1 MIMARFGENGAVTAK
16 QVEPSVVTSY
26 SIAKPKLKRVALA
39 CFLCGVAAC
48 VSVALVAF
56 AIGFGVSVIDGLVG
70 FDDIMFK
77 GDGFWSGAGLA
88 LLLSAMNWWFFYVT
102 VPIAWLVLGLSLG
115 RFPRR
120 GIIHPLPYYRWGSIW
135 GAILVGSTCLFFSG
149 ANLFGRSGGD
159 ITFTIGAAFGGTL
172 IGAIAGLACGW
183 LFLAIVKPAEQVK
196 QINVDVF

>member
-1 MIMARFGENGAVTAK
+1 MVQFGENGVVSAPRI
-16 QVEPSVVTSY
+16 EPSAMANY
-26 SIAKPKLKRVALA
+26 SVAKPKLKRVALA

-56 AIGFGVSVIDGLVG
+56 AIGFGVSVIGGIVGL
-70 FDDIMFK
+70 DDIRFN

-88 LLLSAMNWWFFYVT
+88 LLLSAMNWWFFYIT
-102 VPIAWLVLGLSLG
+102 VPAAWLVLGLSIG

-120 GIIHPLPYYRWGSIW
+120 GVTRPLPYYRWASIW
-135 GAILVGSTCLFFSG
+135 GAILVGCTCLFFSG

-159 ITFTIGAAFGGTL
+159 ITFTVGAAFGGTL

-183 LFLAIVKPAEQVK
+183 LFLAIVKPAEQVR